1 MAEKTA
7 AEGTSAKKST
17 KKKSAAVKAS
27 DVKIPILSRL
37 SPPEGAVRGKRRRGR
52 GPGSQ
57 LGKTSGHGQ
66 KGQKARNKGNF
77 SKVGFEGGQ
86 TPLHRRLP
94 KFGFTNP
101 FTRIVVSLNVSDL
114 SRFAKGTKVDVD
126 ALRAEGLVKGR
137 FDSIKVLGSGE
148 IDRALSVF
156 AHAYSASAKEKIER
170 AGGTANVVELKA
182 PAPVIRHKNKAK
194 KN

>member
-1 MAEKTA
+1 MAEKEA
-7 AEGTSAKKST
+7 AANYRSSAKKT
-17 KKKSAAVKAS
+17 KKAAVKA
-27 DVKIPILSRL
+27 DTKTPILSRL

-66 KGQKARNKGNF
+66 KGQKARTTGNF

-94 KFGFTNP
+94 KLGFTNP
-101 FTRIVVSLNVSDL
+101 FTLTVVGVNVSALGAFD
-114 SRFAKGTKVDVD
+114 KGATVDVA
-126 ALRAEGLVKGR
+126 ALKKAGLVKGR
-137 FDSIKVLGSGE
+137 FDRVKVLGTGE
-148 IDRALSVF
+148 LDRALHVH
-156 AHAYSASAKEKIER
+156 AHAFSASAKEKIER
-170 AGGTANVVELKA
+170 AGGSASVIEVKA
-182 PAPVIRHKNKAK
+182 PAPVIRHKNKPAK